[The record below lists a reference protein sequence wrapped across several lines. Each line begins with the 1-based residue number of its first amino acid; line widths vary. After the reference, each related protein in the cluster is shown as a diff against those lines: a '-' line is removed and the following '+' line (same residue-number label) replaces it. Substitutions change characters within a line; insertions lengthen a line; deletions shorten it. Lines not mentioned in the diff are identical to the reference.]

1 MTDDKDTTLSD
12 FRNYYEDKSKEDRK
26 ISLSERQLDELEKI
40 RQYIQSTDMSS
51 SSDNAIKSIDTS
63 SIMKNQNGL
72 YEYVNSIPDLNSQE
86 TNTPISTISTQNTE
100 AVKPFVSN
108 EILASDQNTQNIKTI
123 DVSDIKSAE
132 NINKITQDISAIDV
146 PISTISIQNTE
157 AVKPFV
163 SNEILTS
170 DQGTQNIKT
179 IDISDI
185 KSTENIKKVT
195 QDIDAI
201 DIPISTISIQDT
213 ETVKPSV
220 FNAAPE
226 SDQNIQ
232 NIKTIDVSDVKSAEN
247 IEEVAQDVDAIGI
260 PITTTSV
267 QNTETAK
274 PSVFN
279 TIPELDQDT
288 PNIKTIDA
296 SVSSFPEQNI
306 DVINDYIANNSE
318 DPNVTTPIPN
328 LNSQNV
334 NNGNSSYYYA
344 GTQVAIPMLA
354 LNNQNMNNFNSPSL
368 TPSVF
373 NNVSTSDLAMLGG
386 MVLQSSNQPDIKNK
400 ISNFMNSTFMKANMV
415 DYTRTSSK
423 SIEGLQQAQIQGF
436 QRAGLNVAEFGG
448 NLAGGSLG
456 ASLGAVA
463 GSALIPIPGVG
474 TMVGTMA
481 GYAAGSFLGGK
492 GVGLVTDQYRDRM
505 SYDNWLQQN
514 SDRFINAF
522 ESSNGRTGAG
532 FNKEERKE
540 MAKYL
545 ANINTEFLMSDDEIY
560 TLLDGVTDVGLLTS
574 TSDMESFKKK
584 FSSLVSAVKSGAK
597 MLNTSYEE
605 MVQMLGDLN
614 KEGIRSPEQ
623 QQEAQAGIKAI
634 SQITGKDSVTSAQLI
649 QDTRDAFYNNA
660 SLDATTAQNL
670 SESKIATME
679 AAKVVIDKSDFPTN
693 VEGGQLLQNY
703 FNNQL
708 NRDSSQL
715 GLATSSWMGKIVSS
729 DVSSSLLA
737 YMGRT
742 DDYTKTFS
750 FDKNV
755 VSNVQS
761 MIDKGATIDDVRNYL
776 LNNPLQLDEKT
787 ITNNINRFKDQSPTD
802 TLANLNNTLGET
814 GTNDFLLSLVQ
825 SGVNKTGGYDEI
837 LARSTFGGLTEDEYN
852 MLKAYNQVL
861 QDPNV
866 ANTMQQQQ
874 ALESQNV
881 MRNKVEEAMGGP
893 PIDRL
898 KAKVESFFQG
908 TADVTET
915 TFKSTGIGDFTT
927 RILGNVTDYFAGKD
941 TAFNNGYNNQAAV
954 DYSSDN
960 QDDVYKELFIKDN
973 LYALDKN
980 ESKRLK
986 DQIGSKQEDLKGVM
1000 YGSDMRNKTTLTL
1013 ANTTSS
1019 KFAQFF
1025 GDDGGLSTKTL
1036 LKDID
1041 KRDDLTEEE
1050 KEKLKSDINKSQA
1063 QTQNVVSATLD
1074 TATLIGGGELRS
1086 VLKDNVDLVGYGALT
1101 KLDDL
1106 SDINKI
1112 SSLSLTEQRKIQ
1124 QVLPEYLT
1132 KTLVTNYSESALNQK
1147 LTEAMV
1153 NNGFGENSELYQK
1166 VMADNKIS
1174 EDEVKDIV
1182 TSIMNQTQQYSGT
1195 TTTTDDGTQQVADSS
1210 SKNAKL
1216 MGEVANNSKKQTEA
1230 LEKIIEEQNKQIDS
1244 MEKKLAKIGVR

>member
-40 RQYIQSTDMSS
+40 RQYIQSADMSS
-51 SSDNAIKSIDTS
+51 SNDNAVKSIDTS

-72 YEYVNSIPDLNSQE
+72 YEYTNSIPDLNSQGASI
-86 TNTPISTISTQNTE
+86 PISTISVQNTE
-100 AVKPFVSN
+100 TVKPFVSN

-279 TIPELDQDT
+279 TIPELGQDT

-296 SVSSFPEQNI
+296 SVPSFPEQNI

-318 DPNVTTPIPN
+318 NPNVTTPIPN

-344 GTQVAIPMLA
+344 GTQVAVPMLA
-354 LNNQNMNNFNSPSL
+354 LNNQNMNNFSSPSL

-505 SYDNWLQQN
+505 SYDSWLQQN

-574 TSDMESFKKK
+574 TSDMETFKKK
-584 FSSLVSAVKSGAK
+584 FSSLVSTVKSGAK

-623 QQEAQAGIKAI
+623 QQEAIAGIKTI
-634 SQITGKDSVTSAQLI
+634 SQITGKDSITSAQLI
-649 QDTRDAFYNNA
+649 QDTKDTLYNNA

-742 DDYTKTFS
+742 DDYTKTFA

-755 VSNVQS
+755 VSNVQN

-802 TLANLNNTLGET
+802 TLANLTNTLGET

-861 QDPNV
+861 QDPDV

-941 TAFNNGYNNQAAV
+941 TAFNNGYNNQAAI

>member
-51 SSDNAIKSIDTS
+51 SSDNVIKSIDTS

-146 PISTISIQNTE
+146 PISTISIQDTE

-247 IEEVAQDVDAIGI
+247 IEEVAQDVDAIDI

-318 DPNVTTPIPN
+318 NPNVTTPIPN

-354 LNNQNMNNFNSPSL
+354 LNNQNMSNFNSPSL

-400 ISNFMNSTFMKANMV
+400 INNFMNSTFMKANMV

-623 QQEAQAGIKAI
+623 QQEALAGIKTI
-634 SQITGKDSVTSAQLI
+634 SQITGKDSIASAQLI
-649 QDTRDAFYNNA
+649 QDTKDTLYNNA

-755 VSNVQS
+755 VSNVQN

-802 TLANLNNTLGET
+802 TLANLTNTLGET

-861 QDPNV
+861 QDPDV

-898 KAKVESFFQG
+898 KAKVENFFQG

-960 QDDVYKELFIKDN
+960 KDDVYKELFIKDN

-1153 NNGFGENSELYQK
+1153 SNGFGENSELYQK

-1216 MGEVANNSKKQTEA
+1216 IGEVANNSNKQTEA

>member
-40 RQYIQSTDMSS
+40 RQYIQSADMSS
-51 SSDNAIKSIDTS
+51 SNDNAVKSIDTS

-247 IEEVAQDVDAIGI
+247 IEEVAQDVDAIDI

-296 SVSSFPEQNI
+296 SVSSFPEQNT

-318 DPNVTTPIPN
+318 DPNVTTPISN
-328 LNSQNV
+328 LNSQNI

-344 GTQVAIPMLA
+344 GTQVAVPMLA

-386 MVLQSSNQPDIKNK
+386 MVLQNSNQPDIKNK

-474 TMVGTMA
+474 TMIGTMA

-1195 TTTTDDGTQQVADSS
+1195 TITTDDGTQQVADSS